1 MDEIKAGEARKL
13 LIEIENCQADLDKL
27 NKISDKYAGIHIFS
41 NESCLSLSSLNDS
54 EILNML
60 KFSIKCKLETA
71 KDALDAL

>member
-27 NKISDKYAGIHIFS
+27 NRINDKYAGIHIFS
-41 NESCLSLSSLNDS
+41 NESCLSLSSVNDS

-60 KFSIKCKLETA
+60 KFNIKCRLETA

>member
-1 MDEIKAGEARKL
+1 MDEIKASEARKL
-13 LIEIENCQADLDKL
+13 LIEIEN
-27 NKISDKYAGIHIFS
+27 
-41 NESCLSLSSLNDS
+41 CLSLSSLNDS